1 MWRLN
6 SVGEDYIIMMNFPV
20 GEFLLWNKFS
30 INKIDA
36 RKPKQ
41 IYFLQF
47 RNSRQS
53 QSSST
58 G

>member
-1 MWRLN
+1 VWCLK
-6 SVGEDYIIMMNFPV
+6 SEGEDYIITMNFPV

-36 RKPKQ
+36 RKLKHN
-41 IYFLQF
+41 YFLQY
-47 RNSRQS
+47 RNSHS
-53 QSSST
+53 AKT